1 MNKINA
7 SALNIIHYDKDGFL
21 IKADAG
27 IEDCKASKEKAGV
40 TWININSVKDPGLLQ
55 SIGGIF
61 GLHDLTIQDVSNTG
75 HRVKYEDFGHYLVL
89 ILKMLEFNSA
99 DKSILTEQLS
109 IIFGKNYLL
118 TFQESPGDFFGPLRD
133 EIKITDS
140 IVRKM
145 GTDFLACR
153 IIDVIVD
160 NYFNTVEAFGEQIE
174 DKEDELVAN
183 PTRNT
188 LNSIQGIKKNMMH
201 LRQYVWP
208 VREILSDLG
217 KKESPLIKT
226 ETVAYFRDVYDRI
239 FEAMDLI
246 ENTRDMVS
254 SLIDIY
260 LSSMSNKTNEVMK
273 VLTVV
278 ATIFIPLTFIVGL
291 YGMNFKN
298 MPELDSEWGYPGI
311 LAFMLAVAVGM
322 LIYFRRK
329 KWI

>member
-1 MNKINA
+1 MSENKA
-7 SALNIIHYDKDGFL
+7 SVLSIIHYDKDSLL
-21 IKADAG
+21 IKPDAG
-27 IEDCKASKEKAGV
+27 MEDCKEYKDKAGV
-40 TWININSVKDPGLLQ
+40 TWINVDGVKDLELLQ
-55 SIGGIF
+55 SIGSIF
-61 GLHDLTIQDVSNTG
+61 GLHALTIQDITNTG
-75 HRVKYEDFGHYLVL
+75 HRVKHEDFGHYLLL
-89 ILKMLEFNSA
+89 ILKMLEFSHA
-99 DKSILTEQLS
+99 DKSILAEQLS
-109 IIFGKNYLL
+109 IILGKNYVV

-133 EIKITDS
+133 EIKIADS
-140 IVRKM
+140 VVRKM
-145 GTDFLACR
+145 GPDFLACR
-153 IIDVIVD
+153 IMDIIVD

-183 PTRNT
+183 PTRDT

-298 MPELDSEWGYPGI
+298 MPELESEGGYPSI

>member
-1 MNKINA
+1 MSENKA
-7 SALNIIHYDKDGFL
+7 SALSIIHYDKDGFL
-21 IKADAG
+21 MKSDAG
-27 IEDCKASKEKAGV
+27 IEDCKEYKEKAGV
-40 TWININSVKDPGLLQ
+40 TWINIDSVKDLALLQ

-61 GLHDLTIQDVSNTG
+61 DLHALTIQDITNAG
-75 HRVKYEDFGHYLVL
+75 HRVKHEDFGQYLLL
-89 ILKMLEFNSA
+89 ILKMLEFSRTG
-99 DKSILTEQLS
+99 KSILTEQLS
-109 IIFGKNYLL
+109 IILGKNYVV

-133 EIKITDS
+133 EIKIADS
-140 IVRKM
+140 VVRKM
-145 GTDFLACR
+145 GPDFLACR
-153 IIDVIVD
+153 IMDIIVD
-160 NYFNTVEAFGEQIE
+160 NYFNTIEAFGEQIE

-183 PTRNT
+183 PTRDT
-188 LNSIQGIKKNMMH
+188 LNSIQGIKKNMMR

-217 KKESPLIKT
+217 KKESALIKT